1 MVNYKQ
7 KYLKYKLKYQQLLKQ
22 KAGMIPTHKSSVT
35 VKYLLDGNL
44 VTMNFKID
52 KTNIK
57 ESFLENINKIN
68 KNQKNFRIITQGKLM
83 YYSIEDDFDLTLY
96 NDDNIFH
103 IVFEDTE
110 LQTCVLMNTGID
122 TSIDTGIDTK
132 INNLENNKIYF
143 KYNYPMVSNLDT
155 QIVEDQ
161 NFLREFFYI
170 TNEIFKSSN
179 MEKSQSESLTNLVI
193 IITVNSIT
201 DINFSFKLYMRNRN
215 PNMFNENQKTF
226 IYNLK
231 NILKYDDRKIK
242 DFIQKLYNYNIN
254 LLIDNMII
262 NTLIK
267 IVIDEYN
274 LDNTNNF

>member
-1 MVNYKQ
+1 
-7 KYLKYKLKYQQLLKQ
+7 
-22 KAGMIPTHKSSVT
+22 
-35 VKYLLDGNL
+35 
-44 VTMNFKID
+44 
-52 KTNIK
+52 
-57 ESFLENINKIN
+57 
-68 KNQKNFRIITQGKLM
+68 M